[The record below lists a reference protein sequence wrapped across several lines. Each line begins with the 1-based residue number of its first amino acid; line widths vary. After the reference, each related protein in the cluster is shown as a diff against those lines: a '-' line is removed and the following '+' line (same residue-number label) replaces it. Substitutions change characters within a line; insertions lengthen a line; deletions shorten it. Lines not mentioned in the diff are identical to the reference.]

1 MTKVSMH
8 QGAQLKTEEP
18 LLQDN
23 DGLDDAP
30 FGDLPNVPREL
41 KNRMHLLED
50 QVAELYE
57 FVADDATRSAT
68 VIEKSI
74 VERPWLSVALAFGLG
89 CATAALLRPSRG

>member
-1 MTKVSMH
+1 MH
-8 QGAQLKTEEP
+8 QSAQLKADEA

-23 DGLDDAP
+23 DGFDDAM
-30 FGDLPNVPREL
+30 FGDVPNVPREL

-57 FVADDATRSAT
+57 LVADDATRSAT

-74 VERPWLSVALAFGLG
+74 VERPWLSVALAFCVG
-89 CATAALLRPSRG
+89 CAAASLLRPSRA